1 MGAKGIC
8 ILQWKPKTCMA
19 ANGTSRRF
27 SLALLGMLVLSV
39 FLLLFSL
46 GVGYYDL
53 PIWEVVPALF
63 GKDTTQ
69 MQVLMGIR
77 LPRILAGFLIGAA
90 LAVSGSA
97 YQGMFKNPLVSP
109 DILGVS
115 AGAGLGAALAITVGL
130 PYYWVQIAAF
140 VFGILFVLI
149 CYLVAGRVSVGQT
162 VSLILAGTMMQTL
175 ANALTTMLKYVAD
188 PNDTLPSITFWLM
201 GSLRKV
207 DMDALRFAWPP
218 MALGF
223 AILLLMRYRFNVLS
237 LGDDEAR
244 SIGIEPSHVRAIAI
258 VGATLL
264 SASAVC
270 LGGLIGFV
278 GLMIPHIARWLVG
291 PQYGRLLPISCL
303 MGGCFLLVMDDIAR
317 ASMTM
322 ELPLGVMTAVV
333 GAPFFLYLVVRQG
346 RDGR

>member
-1 MGAKGIC
+1 MEF
-8 ILQWKPKTCMA
+8 KPKTCIA
-19 ANGTSRRF
+19 TSETISRF
-27 SLALLGMLVLSV
+27 SLVLLFMGALSV
-39 FLLLFSL
+39 LLILLSF

-53 PIWEVVPALF
+53 PLWKVIPTLLSGESIQMRVLLVV
-63 GKDTTQ
+63 
-69 MQVLMGIR
+69 R
-77 LPRILAGFLIGAA
+77 LPRIVAAFSIGAA

-115 AGAGLGAALAITVGL
+115 AGAGFGAALAITMGL
-130 PYYWVQIAAF
+130 PYYVVQAVAF
-140 VFGILFVLI
+140 GFGILSVLL
-149 CYLVAGRVSVGQT
+149 CYAAAGRVRVGQT
-162 VSLILAGTMMQTL
+162 VSLILAGTMIQTL
-175 ANALTTMLKYVAD
+175 ANALTTMLKYIAD

-207 DMDALRFAWPP
+207 DMDALKFALLP
-218 MALGF
+218 MVVGF
-223 AILLLMRYRFNVLS
+223 AILMLMRYRLNVLT

-244 SIGIEPSHVRAIAI
+244 SMGVDPRRIRMVAI

-291 PQYGRLLPISCL
+291 PQYGRLLPVACL
-303 MGGCFLLVMDDIAR
+303 MGGCYLLVMDDIAR
-317 ASMTM
+317 AAMTM
-322 ELPLGVMTAVV
+322 EIPLGVMTAVV
-333 GAPFFLYLVVRQG
+333 GAPFFLYLITRQG
-346 RDGR
+346 RSGA

>member
-1 MGAKGIC
+1 MHR
-8 ILQWKPKTCMA
+8 KPKTCTA
-19 ANGTSRRF
+19 TSETPQRF
-27 SLALLGMLVLSV
+27 SLVLFFMLIISV
-39 FLLLFSL
+39 LLLFLSL
-46 GVGYYDL
+46 GIGYYDL
-53 PIWEVVPALF
+53 PIWKIIPTLLGE
-63 GKDTTQ
+63 DSTQ
-69 MQVLMGIR
+69 MRILMGIR
-77 LPRILAGFLIGAA
+77 FPRILAGFLIGAA

-130 PYYWVQIAAF
+130 PYYWVQAVAF
-140 VFGILFVLI
+140 GFGIASVLI
-149 CYLVAGRVSVGQT
+149 CYLVAGRVQVGQT

-175 ANALTTMLKYVAD
+175 ANALTTMLKYIAD

-207 DMDALRFAWPP
+207 DMDALQFALPP
-218 MALGF
+218 MILGF
-223 AILLLMRYRFNVLS
+223 AILLFMRYRLNVLS

-244 SIGIEPSHVRAIAI
+244 SMGVDPRRIRAIAI

-303 MGGCFLLVMDDIAR
+303 MGGCFLLAMDNIAR

-322 ELPLGVMTAVV
+322 EIPLGVMTAAV
-333 GAPFFLYLVVRQG
+333 GAPFFLYLVTRQG
-346 RDGR
+346 RDGA